1 MQVAQSVPTDE
12 LDQKGFFLKD
22 ERTIPEPFKDHVDGK
37 DELGITLTERHSDG
51 IPTQIYMLFARELKN
66 LTRDTVAIGARFG
79 LTIFLAV
86 LVGVIFLKVGKQDS
100 SLPQVSPARP
110 HCCPLVI

>member
-51 IPTQIYMLFARELKN
+51 HLDDRPVGIPTQIYMLFAREFKN

-86 LVGVIFLKVGKQDS
+86 LVGVIFLKFF
-100 SLPQVSPARP
+100 
-110 HCCPLVI
+110 